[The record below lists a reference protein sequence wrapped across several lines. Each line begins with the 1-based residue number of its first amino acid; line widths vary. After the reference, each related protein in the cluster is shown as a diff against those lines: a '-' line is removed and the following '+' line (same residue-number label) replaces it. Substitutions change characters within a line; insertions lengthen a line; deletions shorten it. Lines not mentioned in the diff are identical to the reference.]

1 MYDKNSECFELAIN
15 LILLENIKVMFNTLK
30 YDYFIFGV
38 ADWDLYNCIGYP
50 ESYRYYLGRGII
62 ICETPILE
70 KKPFYLK
77 N

>member
-50 ESYRYYLGRGII
+50 ESYRSAYLCDRLG
-62 ICETPILE
+62 
-70 KKPFYLK
+70 KKRDYRPLM
-77 N
+77 